1 MDCGMIRQYGMQAI
15 GMLKENRLISMISI
29 IGTAVAIAMI
39 MVVVFVLQIQWVNYY
54 PEYHQGT
61 GRYRC
66 SPCGSLTRME
76 TLAGDPWAWSR

>member
-39 MVVVFVLQIQWVNYY
+39 MVVVFVLQTN
-54 PEYHQGT
+54 G
-61 GRYRC
+61 
-66 SPCGSLTRME
+66 
-76 TLAGDPWAWSR
+76 